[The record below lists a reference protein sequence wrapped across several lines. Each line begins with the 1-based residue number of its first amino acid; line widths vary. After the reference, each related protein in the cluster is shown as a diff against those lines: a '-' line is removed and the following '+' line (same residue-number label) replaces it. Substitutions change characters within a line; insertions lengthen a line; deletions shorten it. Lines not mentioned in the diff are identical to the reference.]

1 MVTTKHCCWADC
13 KSDSRCLDAISKIYF
28 IGLGN
33 GFPHPVK
40 NLEKCKRWVQNCSRK
55 YFSVANITKDTYI
68 CSLHFVGGHGPTEEH
83 PDPIKPNYQVIIFL
97 YFYIYSQL
105 MKLYALTTL
114 CKINFV
120 QT

>member
-13 KSDSRCLDAISKIYF
+13 KSDSRYLDAHSKIYF

-40 NLEKCKRWVQNCSRK
+40 NLEKCKRWAQNCSRK

-83 PDPIKPNYQVIIFL
+83 PDPIKPNYQVNNHFAQHTNFIKCL
-97 YFYIYSQL
+97 
-105 MKLYALTTL
+105 KLCSFWDHA
-114 CKINFV
+114 I
-120 QT
+120 